1 MQNNTNRDINRQ
13 TAQTNQT
20 PARKTSSAKATA
32 GKGKS
37 PLGKTIF
44 NFVIALVLTLVVT
57 GAFLCT
63 ALDKTLFN
71 ADYAVKVIEK
81 YDIDGATGRNIESEL
96 MIQLQNGGVDNEF
109 IKSLIQDNI
118 SENFINNVKALYGKS
133 EIDKENADYKAFL
146 NEKFWSEMEEQGKKN
161 GVNIDR
167 SNPEAQA
174 VIDELVDIVLT
185 VYNNN
190 MTLPF
195 DADEVVAP
203 YINRFEKVFSVSS
216 VLTIAAAVIIMII
229 MAVVNKKDGFGI
241 PYMATSFGAS
251 AIIFIGLYALLNISG
266 YVKNITMP
274 NEADTLLV
282 KAIND
287 GASNILLVS
296 FIISAVISAIFLA
309 ISLVLQKKC
318 TAKAGGVGNT
328 GRPSAASQAGRSTS
342 GATGAERR
350 VPQSGRSQMSGASQA
365 QPNARAARPQSASP
379 STGTVRPSYRQT
391 TDDDDDEP
399 VFENRPRG
407 RQ

>member
-37 PLGKTIF
+37 TLGKTIF

-57 GAFLCT
+57 GSFLCT

-146 NEKFWSEMEEQGKKN
+146 NEKFWSEIEKQSGGK
-161 GVNIDR
+161 VDR
-167 SNPEAQA
+167 SNADAQA
-174 VIDELVDIVLT
+174 AVDELVDTVLT

-251 AIIFIGLYALLNISG
+251 AIIFIGLYALLNKSG
-266 YVKNITMP
+266 YIKNITMP

-309 ISLVLQKKC
+309 ISLVLQKKY
-318 TAKAGGVGNT
+318 TAKAGGAGNT

-342 GATGAERR
+342 GTTTGAERR
-350 VPQSGRSQMSGASQA
+350 VPQSGRSQMGGASQA
-365 QPNARAARPQSASP
+365 QPNARAARPQSASS

-391 TDDDDDEP
+391 ADDDDDEP

>member
-13 TAQTNQT
+13 TAQANQT

-146 NEKFWSEMEEQGKKN
+146 NEKFWGVMEEQGGGK
-161 GVNIDR
+161 VDR
-167 SNPEAQA
+167 SNADAQA

-309 ISLVLQKKC
+309 ISLVLQKKY

-328 GRPSAASQAGRSTS
+328 ARPSAASQAGRSTS
-342 GATGAERR
+342 GTTGAERR